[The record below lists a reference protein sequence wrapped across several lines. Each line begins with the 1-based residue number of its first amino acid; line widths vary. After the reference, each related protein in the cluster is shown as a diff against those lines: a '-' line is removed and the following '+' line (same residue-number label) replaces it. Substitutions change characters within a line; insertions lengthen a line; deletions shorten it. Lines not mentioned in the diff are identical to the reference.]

1 MRLPIN
7 EKEKDNQIVKILN
20 SIYNDLRL
28 SFENAIKKKLETV
41 KIKVMLA
48 DFTVIETNSF
58 DPNAVLNY
66 FFTKEKEIESL
77 KKWNVVPVQL
87 TKTDDL
93 HRIFFQLS
101 SELEKYHFYI
111 YMGIQFHALLFYKID
126 KDVININKKIR
137 KIEEENLNL
146 KKEVSNRGN
155 QIVKQELEKMGYS
168 EIGDMELFEELFAKQ
183 ELTDSLSG
191 KANEV
196 EDGFPLLKQNAKL
209 IESLKKDLE
218 DFTIETYQIIPNSID
233 SNKLMMGEEG
243 LAFNVDFEII
253 QNKKSR
259 KKTSIIDFNK
269 ITENDAIKIQQTFSD
284 LINVFE
290 KD

>member
-66 FFTKEKEIESL
+66 FFTKEKEIELL
-77 KKWNVVPVQL
+77 KKWNVVPVKL